1 MKISKS
7 DQKPVSESNKEA
19 DQNTIPE
26 DPTNA
31 GSARNKYSDVMGWI
45 SSFLVHMLLLF
56 LALVLTVPRI
66 GEDAILMLTSTVGPD
81 ENLDED
87 LDMDTSVEFESLET
101 ITDLTTVEPIEVM
114 EVEVTEVLDTSAAP
128 PMPSLDTVMDSS
140 MMTSSIYST
149 SNGTQGTGTDG
160 RSGESKAALVASNG
174 GTAGSEKA
182 VAEGLKW
189 IAKQQFRDGSWSL
202 VYNGGE
208 NRSKEDRPGELGWDQ
223 KSELGNEHVMKGLI
237 PGTGLALLP
246 FLGAGETHQ
255 KGKYKDNIKAGLR
268 ALIAMAEYDREYAGA
283 SWRNNPGTLY
293 SQGIAA
299 IVLTEAYGIT
309 GDRDLLEPAQ
319 AAVDHIVDTQDPVGG
334 GWRYRPRK
342 TGDVS
347 VTGWQIMALKSA
359 SIAGFDVPNRSA
371 QLAKNFLNSVQVE
384 NGSKYL
390 YTADS
395 EKPTTAQSSIGL
407 LCRLYLG
414 WEKDDPRL
422 AKGIQFIAK
431 KGPKKQDFYSNYYA
445 AQLLFHYTS
454 GKGEIWEN
462 WNEKMREQLIKQ
474 QETEGFLAGSWW
486 ENDRHNKKGGRL
498 YTTSLATMTL
508 EVYYRYLPI
517 FRSEAVMEEF
527 PE

>member
-128 PMPSLDTVMDSS
+128 PMPSLDSVMDSS
-140 MMTSSIYST
+140 MMTSTIDSS
-149 SNGTQGTGTDG
+149 SNGAQGTGTDG
-160 RSGESKAALVASNG
+160 RSGESKAALVATNG
-174 GTAGSEKA
+174 GTAGSEEA
-182 VAEGLKW
+182 VARGLKW
-189 IAKQQFRDGSWSL
+189 IAKHQYSHGAWSL
-202 VYNGGE
+202 VHNKGECNGRCGNPGTLGSGGYEE
-208 NRSKEDRPGELGWDQ
+208 N
-223 KSELGNEHVMKGLI
+223 LI

-255 KGKYKDNIKAGLR
+255 KGEYKQNIKAGLR
-268 ALIAMAEYDREYAGA
+268 ELISMAEENRNYAGA
-283 SWRNNPGTLY
+283 SWSNNPGTMY
-293 SQGIAA
+293 SQAIAA

-309 GDRDLLEPAQ
+309 GDRKLFQPAQ
-319 AAVDHIVDTQDPVGG
+319 AAVKYIIDTQDPMGG
-334 GWRYRPRK
+334 GWRYSPRAV
-342 TGDVS
+342 GDVS
-347 VTGWQIMALKSA
+347 ATGWQIMALKSA
-359 SIAGFDVPNRSA
+359 SLAGIKVPRRTS
-371 QLAKNFLNSVQVE
+371 QLAVSFLDSVQTHG
-384 NGSKYL
+384 GSRYRYLPNEKDKKEKPALTSVGLLSRL
-390 YTADS
+390 YT
-395 EKPTTAQSSIGL
+395 
-407 LCRLYLG
+407 G
-414 WEKDDPRL
+414 WDKEDPRL
-422 AKGIQFIAK
+422 AKGVKYLAN
-431 KGPKKQDFYSNYYA
+431 KGPNRIDYYHNYYA
-445 AQLLFHYTS
+445 SQVIFHYT
-454 GKGEIWEN
+454 GGEGPVWER

-474 QETEGFLAGSWW
+474 QKKEGHQAGSWW
-486 ENDRHNKKGGRL
+486 HNDSHNKRGGRL
-498 YTTSLATMTL
+498 YTTAMATMTL

-517 FRSEAVMEEF
+517 FKSEAVMEDF